1 MDFDDAQTWL
11 QKGDTDK
18 ALSAL
23 QLSIKS
29 HPSDGGLRVFLFQ
42 LLSVLGQWDRALN
55 QLNVCAEL
63 DAAHLLMAQTYGP
76 ILQCERLRQEVLA
89 GRQSPLILG
98 DPEPW
103 VAWLLEALRLD
114 QAGEVRKAEDLRL
127 QALDQAPAIPGTL
140 DGKPF
145 VWLADADTRFGPV
158 IEAMINGRYYWVPLS
173 RIRRIQLA
181 KPEDLRDM
189 VWLPAEL
196 TLTNGGD
203 AFGFIPVR
211 YPGSESGDAL
221 QQLARLT
228 DWVPVEGGSSR
239 GLGQR
244 MLATDAWDYALL
256 DCRSIE
262 FETTDPGHG

>member
-1 MDFDDAQTWL
+1 MDLDDAQAWL
-11 QKGDTDK
+11 QQGRTHE

-23 QLSIKS
+23 QLLIKS
-29 HPSDGGLRVFLFQ
+29 HPGDGNLRVFLFQ

-63 DAAHLLMAQTYGP
+63 DVDHLLMAQTYRP
-76 ILQCERLRQEVLA
+76 ILECERFRQEVLA
-89 GRQSPLILG
+89 GRQSPLIMG

-103 VAWLLEALRLD
+103 VVWLLEALRLD
-114 QAGEVRKAEDLRL
+114 QEGEVRKAEDLRM
-127 QALDQAPAIPGTL
+127 QALDQAPASPGTL

-145 VWLADADTRFGPV
+145 IWLADADTRFGPV
-158 IEAMINGRYYWVPLS
+158 IEAIINGRYFWVPLS
-173 RIRRIQLA
+173 RVRHIQLSE
-181 KPEDLRDM
+181 PEDLRDL

-211 YPGSESGDAL
+211 YPGSESSDPMH
-221 QQLARLT
+221 QLSRMT
-228 DWVPVEGGSSR
+228 DWVPVEGGGSR

-244 MLATDAWDYALL
+244 MLATDSWDCALL
-256 DCRSIE
+256 DCRSIALE
-262 FETTDPGHG
+262 MTGKGHG